1 MTRGHGYVQRFLLA
15 QLDEQALA
23 DVPGLWLHVYPL
35 AERLVGGKP
44 TTAQLESVRR
54 AVRILAAAGAVEIEP
69 NGVSSFQA
77 ADWPDHLRGG
87 SRARLVARIPLEKRA
102 EAAERRALRDDEHE
116 ERD

>member
-23 DVPGLWLHVYPL
+23 DVPGLWLHVYTL

-44 TTAQLESVRR
+44 TRAQLESVRR
-54 AVRILAAAGAVEIEP
+54 AVRILATAGAVEIEP
-69 NGVSSFQA
+69 GGVSSFQA

-87 SRARLVARIPLEKRA
+87 SRARLVARIPPDKRPDALARHALRA
-102 EAAERRALRDDEHE
+102 EEHG